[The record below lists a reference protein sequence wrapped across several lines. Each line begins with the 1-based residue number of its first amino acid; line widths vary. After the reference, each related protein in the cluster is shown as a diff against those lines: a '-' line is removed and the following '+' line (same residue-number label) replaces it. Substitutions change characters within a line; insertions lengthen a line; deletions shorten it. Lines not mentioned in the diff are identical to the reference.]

1 MELPEVAWVD
11 GDPLRLSQV
20 VDNLL
25 TNAIKY
31 SLPDGLVE
39 VALVLHPAEGDEP
52 GSASTMTLAIKDEGI
67 GISHEDQ
74 QRLFTRFFRA
84 QEATERAIQGAGLGL
99 SICKSLV
106 EAHGGTITVE
116 SARGKGTT
124 FTVRLPVAV
133 TGGTTRI

>member
-1 MELPEVAWVD
+1 
-11 GDPLRLSQV
+11 
-20 VDNLL
+20 
-25 TNAIKY
+25 
-31 SLPDGLVE
+31 
-39 VALVLHPAEGDEP
+39 
-52 GSASTMTLAIKDEGI
+52 MTLAIKDEGI
-67 GISHEDQ
+67 GISQEDQ

-106 EAHGGTITVE
+106 EAHGGTIGVE

-133 TGGTTRI
+133 TGDTTPI